1 MTRLGFIGGGNM
13 AEALIAGIIKAKLV
27 EPARIYV
34 SDIKDD
40 RLKHLSSRYKIIA
53 TRDSAEVARECDT
66 ILVCVK
72 PQNIRQVL
80 EEIAGNVGDHLV
92 ITIAAGVSIKSV
104 EGNLGRA
111 VPVIRAMPNTPASIM
126 EAATGISRGAHATSA
141 HLDTV
146 LKIFNSI
153 GTAVVVDES
162 KMDVVTAIS
171 GSGPAYVFYMIEAM
185 VEAAVE
191 EGLTPDDARELA
203 VQTVCGASRMA
214 SMMIEDPAELRKKV
228 TSPGGTTEAA
238 INVLEEKDWKVI
250 LYEAIKAA
258 RERSEELAK
267 AL

>member
-27 EPARIYV
+27 EPGRIYV
-34 SDIKDD
+34 SDIKDE
-40 RLKHLSSRYKIIA
+40 RWKHLTARYKVLG

-66 ILVCVK
+66 ILLCVK

-92 ITIAAGVSIKSV
+92 ITIAAGVSIKTV
-104 EGNLGRA
+104 EGKLGRA
-111 VPVIRAMPNTPASIM
+111 VPVIRCMPNTPASIM
-126 EAATGISRGAHATSA
+126 EAATGIARGAHATSQ
-141 HLDTV
+141 HVDTV

-162 KMDVVTAIS
+162 KMDAVTAVS
-171 GSGPAYVFYMIEAM
+171 GSGPAYVFYMIEAL
-185 VEAAVE
+185 VEAGVE
-191 EGLTPDDARELA
+191 QGLAPADARELA

-214 SMMIEDPAELRKKV
+214 SMMVEDPAELRKKV

-238 INVLEEKDWKVI
+238 IKVLEEREWKNI
-250 LYEAIKAA
+250 MHEAVKAA
-258 RERSEELAK
+258 RVRSEELAQ
-267 AL
+267 AS